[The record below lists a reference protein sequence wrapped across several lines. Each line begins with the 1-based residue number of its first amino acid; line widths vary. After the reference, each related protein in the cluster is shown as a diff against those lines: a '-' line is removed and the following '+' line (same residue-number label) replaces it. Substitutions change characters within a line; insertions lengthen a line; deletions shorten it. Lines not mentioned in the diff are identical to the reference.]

1 MNSILPTDYSPKR
14 QVWKSQVDDKFDKGK
29 VRHDFFT
36 IHNFM
41 TEIFYMWLISMLE
54 FWSTDYIWI
63 DWMETIS
70 IHMYVWNKIVKNFS
84 ANLPWNVN
92 LIFLHSI
99 GFNPL
104 HWIETSSSKTWFLCI
119 SFWIFSFYLI
129 FLRNFTFLSVASSKF
144 TVRLCKFSDSFQLS
158 CTFFLPNID

>member
-1 MNSILPTDYSPKR
+1 MADKHAWIL
-14 QVWKSQVDDKFDKGK
+14 
-29 VRHDFFT
+29 
-36 IHNFM
+36 IHRLHMDRLNGNNFN
-41 TEIFYMWLISMLE
+41 
-54 FWSTDYIWI
+54 
-63 DWMETIS
+63 
-70 IHMYVWNKIVKNFS
+70 MYLWNKIVKNFS

-158 CTFFLPNID
+158 CTFFLPNIDLSYLIHGNLKKKPVLVLFALIQYHKYNSAMLK